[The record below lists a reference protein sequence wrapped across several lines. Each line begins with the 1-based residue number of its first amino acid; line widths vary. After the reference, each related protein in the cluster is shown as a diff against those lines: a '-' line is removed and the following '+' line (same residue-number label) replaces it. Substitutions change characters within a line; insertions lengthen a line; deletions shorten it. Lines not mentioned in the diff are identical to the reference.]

1 MTINK
6 KNCDIY
12 LKINRFA
19 IDLNL
24 KLMHN
29 TTIETQKN
37 SEVVMQI
44 KITVDI
50 ENSDILKFF
59 ELFKKDLATVAKNTT
74 VETAIAENATTE
86 TVAEQQPKN
95 DSDVFSTEQQPKK
108 AQKKQTKNDCAD
120 FSGVQQET
128 AEEKEKSDNTA
139 DNSTDNSLEQEFN
152 FNAAPINAKVEIVKN
167 ILVSMA
173 KGGRKTEA
181 KEILTKNKVPALSKL
196 CDAEEKILV
205 KIYNEVKNA
214 Q

>member
-1 MTINK
+1 
-6 KNCDIY
+6 
-12 LKINRFA
+12 
-19 IDLNL
+19 
-24 KLMHN
+24 MHN
-29 TTIETQKN
+29 KTIETQKN
-37 SEVVMQI
+37 REVAMQI

-50 ENSDILKFF
+50 ENTDILKFF

-74 VETAIAENATTE
+74 VETVE
-86 TVAEQQPKN
+86 QPKN
-95 DSDVFSTEQQPKK
+95 ESADFSKEEPQKK

-120 FSGVQQET
+120 FSGVQENPQTE
-128 AEEKEKSDNTA
+128 SDGT
-139 DNSTDNSLEQEFN
+139 DNNSLENEFN

>member
-1 MTINK
+1 MS
-6 KNCDIY
+6 KNRKICDIY
-12 LKINRFA
+12 RKNNRLA
-19 IDLNL
+19 IELNL

-29 TTIETQKN
+29 TSIETQKRG
-37 SEVVMQI
+37 ETVMQI

-50 ENSDILKFF
+50 ENTDILKFF

-74 VETAIAENATTE
+74 VET
-86 TVAEQQPKN
+86 VAEPLKN
-95 DSDVFSTEQQPKK
+95 DSADFSEEKPQKK
-108 AQKKQTKNDCAD
+108 AQKKQSKNDCAD
-120 FSGVQQET
+120 FSGVQQQE
-128 AEEKEKSDNTA
+128 EKSDNTA
-139 DNSTDNSLEQEFN
+139 DNSLENEFN

-167 ILVSMA
+167 ILVAMA
-173 KGGRKTEA
+173 KNGRKTEA

>member
-1 MTINK
+1 MS
-6 KNCDIY
+6 KNRKICDIY
-12 LKINRFA
+12 RKNNRLA
-19 IDLNL
+19 IELNL
-24 KLMHN
+24 KLLHN
-29 TTIETQKN
+29 TNIETQKRG
-37 SEVVMQI
+37 ETAMQI

-50 ENSDILKFF
+50 ENTDILKFF

-74 VETAIAENATTE
+74 VET
-86 TVAEQQPKN
+86 VAEPLKN
-95 DSDVFSTEQQPKK
+95 DSADFSEEEPQKK
-108 AQKKQTKNDCAD
+108 AQKKQPKNDCAD
-120 FSGVQQET
+120 FSGVQET
-128 AEEKEKSDNTA
+128 EEKSDNTA
-139 DNSTDNSLEQEFN
+139 DNSLENDFN

>member
-1 MTINK
+1 MS
-6 KNCDIY
+6 KNRKICDIY
-12 LKINRFA
+12 RKNNRLA
-19 IDLNL
+19 IELNL

-29 TTIETQKN
+29 TSIETQKRG
-37 SEVVMQI
+37 ETVMQI

-50 ENSDILKFF
+50 ENTDILKFF

-74 VETAIAENATTE
+74 VET
-86 TVAEQQPKN
+86 VAEPLKN
-95 DSDVFSTEQQPKK
+95 DSADFSEEKPQKK
-108 AQKKQTKNDCAD
+108 AQKKQSKNDCAD
-120 FSGVQQET
+120 FSGVQET
-128 AEEKEKSDNTA
+128 TEEKSDNTA
-139 DNSTDNSLEQEFN
+139 DNSLEQEFN

>member
-1 MTINK
+1 
-6 KNCDIY
+6 
-12 LKINRFA
+12 
-19 IDLNL
+19 
-24 KLMHN
+24 
-29 TTIETQKN
+29 
-37 SEVVMQI
+37 MQI

-50 ENSDILKFF
+50 DNTDILKFF

-74 VETAIAENATTE
+74 VET
-86 TVAEQQPKN
+86 VAEQQPKN
-95 DSDVFSTEQQPKK
+95 ESADFSEEKQPKK
-108 AQKKQTKNDCAD
+108 QQKKQTKNDCAD
-120 FSGVQQET
+120 FSGVQQQET
-128 AEEKEKSDNTA
+128 TEEKSDNTA
-139 DNSTDNSLEQEFN
+139 DNSLENDFN

>member
-1 MTINK
+1 
-6 KNCDIY
+6 
-12 LKINRFA
+12 
-19 IDLNL
+19 
-24 KLMHN
+24 
-29 TTIETQKN
+29 
-37 SEVVMQI
+37 MQI

-50 ENSDILKFF
+50 ENNDILKFF

-74 VETAIAENATTE
+74 VET
-86 TVAEQQPKN
+86 VADKN
-95 DSDVFSTEQQPKK
+95 ESADISEEKPQKK
-108 AQKKQTKNDCAD
+108 AQKKQSKNDCAD
-120 FSGVQQET
+120 FSGVQEPS
-128 AEEKEKSDNTA
+128 EEKSDNTA
-139 DNSTDNSLEQEFN
+139 DNSLEQEFN

-196 CDAEEKILV
+196 CEAEEKILV

>member
-1 MTINK
+1 
-6 KNCDIY
+6 
-12 LKINRFA
+12 
-19 IDLNL
+19 
-24 KLMHN
+24 
-29 TTIETQKN
+29 
-37 SEVVMQI
+37 MQI

-74 VETAIAENATTE
+74 VETVE
-86 TVAEQQPKN
+86 QPKN
-95 DSDVFSTEQQPKK
+95 DSADFSEEKQPKK

-120 FSGVQQET
+120 FSGVQQQET
-128 AEEKEKSDNTA
+128 AEEKSDNTA
-139 DNSTDNSLEQEFN
+139 DNNSLENEFN

-167 ILVSMA
+167 ILISMA

>member
-1 MTINK
+1 MS
-6 KNCDIY
+6 KNRKICDIY

-24 KLMHN
+24 KLLHN
-29 TTIETQKN
+29 KTIETQKRG
-37 SEVVMQI
+37 ETAMQI

-74 VETAIAENATTE
+74 VETVADKNESADFSAEKS
-86 TVAEQQPKN
+86 Q
-95 DSDVFSTEQQPKK
+95 KK
-108 AQKKQTKNDCAD
+108 AQKKQSKNDCAD
-120 FSGVQQET
+120 FSGVQQDNSQTE
-128 AEEKEKSDNTA
+128 EKSDNTA
-139 DNSTDNSLEQEFN
+139 AANNGTADNSLEQEFN

-173 KGGRKTEA
+173 KGGRKAEA

>member
-1 MTINK
+1 
-6 KNCDIY
+6 
-12 LKINRFA
+12 
-19 IDLNL
+19 
-24 KLMHN
+24 MHN
-29 TTIETQKN
+29 TTIETQKRG
-37 SEVVMQI
+37 ETAMQI

-74 VETAIAENATTE
+74 VET
-86 TVAEQQPKN
+86 VAEQQPKN
-95 DSDVFSTEQQPKK
+95 ESTDFSKEEPQKK
-108 AQKKQTKNDCAD
+108 AQKKQPKNDCAD
-120 FSGVQQET
+120 FSGVQQDNSQTE
-128 AEEKEKSDNTA
+128 SD
-139 DNSTDNSLEQEFN
+139 STDNSLEHEFN

-196 CDAEEKILV
+196 CEAEEKILV

>member
-1 MTINK
+1 
-6 KNCDIY
+6 
-12 LKINRFA
+12 
-19 IDLNL
+19 
-24 KLMHN
+24 MHN
-29 TTIETQKN
+29 TNIETQKN

-74 VETAIAENATTE
+74 VETVTEEPQKTESADFSAEKS
-86 TVAEQQPKN
+86 Q
-95 DSDVFSTEQQPKK
+95 KK
-108 AQKKQTKNDCAD
+108 AQKKQSKNDCAD
-120 FSGVQQET
+120 FSGVEQDNSQTE
-128 AEEKEKSDNTA
+128 EKSDNSA
-139 DNSTDNSLEQEFN
+139 DNSLENDFN
-152 FNAAPINAKVEIVKN
+152 FNAEPIDKKVFIVKEM
-167 ILVSMA
+167 LVAMA

-214 Q
+214 NE

>member
-1 MTINK
+1 MS
-6 KNCDIY
+6 KNRKICDIY
-12 LKINRFA
+12 LKINRFT

-24 KLMHN
+24 KLLHN
-29 TTIETQKN
+29 TSIETQKRGKTA
-37 SEVVMQI
+37 MQI

-74 VETAIAENATTE
+74 VET
-86 TVAEQQPKN
+86 VAEEPQK
-95 DSDVFSTEQQPKK
+95 TEEKEQKIEKK

-120 FSGVQQET
+120 FSGVQQQ
-128 AEEKEKSDNTA
+128 EEPQTEEKSDNTA
-139 DNSTDNSLEQEFN
+139 AANNGTADNSLEQEFN
-152 FNAAPINAKVEIVKN
+152 FNAAPIDKKVFIVKEM
-167 ILVSMA
+167 LVAMA

-181 KEILTKNKVPALSKL
+181 KDILTKNKVPALSKL

>member
-1 MTINK
+1 
-6 KNCDIY
+6 
-12 LKINRFA
+12 
-19 IDLNL
+19 
-24 KLMHN
+24 
-29 TTIETQKN
+29 
-37 SEVVMQI
+37 MQI

-50 ENSDILKFF
+50 ENTDILKFF

-74 VETAIAENATTE
+74 VETVE
-86 TVAEQQPKN
+86 QPKN
-95 DSDVFSTEQQPKK
+95 ESADFSKEEPQKK

-120 FSGVQQET
+120 FSGVQENPQTE
-128 AEEKEKSDNTA
+128 SDGT
-139 DNSTDNSLEQEFN
+139 DNNSLENEFN

-173 KGGRKTEA
+173 KNGRKTEA

>member
-1 MTINK
+1 MRKNK
-6 KNCDIY
+6 KICDIY

-19 IDLNL
+19 IELNL
-24 KLMHN
+24 KLLHN
-29 TTIETQKN
+29 TNIETQKRG
-37 SEVVMQI
+37 ETAMQI

-50 ENSDILKFF
+50 ENTDILKFF

-74 VETAIAENATTE
+74 VETVED
-86 TVAEQQPKN
+86 KN
-95 DSDVFSTEQQPKK
+95 DSADISEEKPQKK
-108 AQKKQTKNDCAD
+108 AQKKQSKNDCAD
-120 FSGVQQET
+120 FSGVQET
-128 AEEKEKSDNTA
+128 EEKSDNTA
-139 DNSTDNSLEQEFN
+139 DNSLENDFN

-196 CDAEEKILV
+196 CEAEEKILV

>member
-1 MTINK
+1 MS
-6 KNCDIY
+6 KNRKICDIY
-12 LKINRFA
+12 LKNNRLA
-19 IDLNL
+19 IELNL
-24 KLMHN
+24 KLLHN
-29 TTIETQKN
+29 TTIETQKRG
-37 SEVVMQI
+37 ETAMQI

-74 VETAIAENATTE
+74 VET
-86 TVAEQQPKN
+86 VAEPLKN
-95 DSDVFSTEQQPKK
+95 DSADFSEEKPQKK
-108 AQKKQTKNDCAD
+108 AQKKQSKNDCAD

-128 AEEKEKSDNTA
+128 EPAEEKSDNTA
-139 DNSTDNSLEQEFN
+139 DNSLEHEFN

-173 KGGRKTEA
+173 KNGRKTEA

>member
-1 MTINK
+1 
-6 KNCDIY
+6 
-12 LKINRFA
+12 
-19 IDLNL
+19 
-24 KLMHN
+24 
-29 TTIETQKN
+29 
-37 SEVVMQI
+37 MQI

-50 ENSDILKFF
+50 DNTDILKFF

-74 VETAIAENATTE
+74 VET
-86 TVAEQQPKN
+86 VAEQPKN
-95 DSDVFSTEQQPKK
+95 ESTDLSEEKPQKK

-128 AEEKEKSDNTA
+128 ETTEEKSDNTA
-139 DNSTDNSLEQEFN
+139 DNSLENDFN

-196 CDAEEKILV
+196 PNAEEKILV

>member
-1 MTINK
+1 
-6 KNCDIY
+6 
-12 LKINRFA
+12 
-19 IDLNL
+19 
-24 KLMHN
+24 MHN
-29 TTIETQKN
+29 TSIETQKRG
-37 SEVVMQI
+37 ETAMQI

-50 ENSDILKFF
+50 DNTDILKFF

-74 VETAIAENATTE
+74 VETVTE
-86 TVAEQQPKN
+86 EPLKN
-95 DSDVFSTEQQPKK
+95 ESADISEEKQPKK
-108 AQKKQTKNDCAD
+108 AQKKQSKNDCAD
-120 FSGVQQET
+120 FSGVQET
-128 AEEKEKSDNTA
+128 EEKSDN
-139 DNSTDNSLEQEFN
+139 SLEHEFN

>member
-1 MTINK
+1 MSKNK
-6 KNCDIY
+6 KICDVH
-12 LKINRFA
+12 LKINRLA
-19 IDLNL
+19 IELNL

-29 TTIETQKN
+29 TSIETQKRG
-37 SEVVMQI
+37 ETVMQI

-50 ENSDILKFF
+50 ENTDILKFF

-74 VETAIAENATTE
+74 VET
-86 TVAEQQPKN
+86 VAEPLKN
-95 DSDVFSTEQQPKK
+95 DSADISEEKPQKK
-108 AQKKQTKNDCAD
+108 AQKKQSKNDCAD
-120 FSGVQQET
+120 FSGVQET
-128 AEEKEKSDNTA
+128 EEKSDNTA
-139 DNSTDNSLEQEFN
+139 DNSLENDFN

-181 KEILTKNKVPALSKL
+181 KDILTKNKVPALSKL
-196 CDAEEKILV
+196 CEAEEKILV

>member
-1 MTINK
+1 MS
-6 KNCDIY
+6 KNRKICDIY

-24 KLMHN
+24 KLLHN
-29 TTIETQKN
+29 KTIEKQKN
-37 SEVVMQI
+37 REVAMQI

-50 ENSDILKFF
+50 ENTDILKFF

-74 VETAIAENATTE
+74 VET
-86 TVAEQQPKN
+86 VAEPPKN
-95 DSDVFSTEQQPKK
+95 ESADFSEEQPQKK

-120 FSGVQQET
+120 FSGVKPTET
-128 AEEKEKSDNTA
+128 MEEPAEPAAEKLDNTA
-139 DNSTDNSLEQEFN
+139 DNSLENDFN
-152 FNAAPINAKVEIVKN
+152 FNAAPIKAKVEIVKN

-173 KGGRKTEA
+173 KNGRKDEA
-181 KEILTKNKVPALSKL
+181 KDILNKNKVPALSKL
-196 CDAEEKILV
+196 CNAEEKILV

>member
-1 MTINK
+1 
-6 KNCDIY
+6 
-12 LKINRFA
+12 
-19 IDLNL
+19 
-24 KLMHN
+24 
-29 TTIETQKN
+29 
-37 SEVVMQI
+37 MQI

-74 VETAIAENATTE
+74 VET
-86 TVAEQQPKN
+86 VADKNESADFSKEQPQKKPQKQQP
-95 DSDVFSTEQQPKK
+95 
-108 AQKKQTKNDCAD
+108 KNDCAD
-120 FSGVQQET
+120 FSGVQQQ
-128 AEEKEKSDNTA
+128 EEPQTEEKSDNTA
-139 DNSTDNSLEQEFN
+139 AANNGTADNSLENDFN

-173 KGGRKTEA
+173 KGGRKAEA

-205 KIYNEVKNA
+205 KIYNEVKNV